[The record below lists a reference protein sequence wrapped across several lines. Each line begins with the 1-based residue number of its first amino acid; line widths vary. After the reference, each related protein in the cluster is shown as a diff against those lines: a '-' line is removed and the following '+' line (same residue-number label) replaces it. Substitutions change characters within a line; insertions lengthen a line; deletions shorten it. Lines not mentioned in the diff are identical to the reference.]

1 MLGSSFRSLPSAVLP
16 RAGRGK
22 QLAVSLLA
30 AAFLAGCGTS
40 GGKDE
45 TSLRRVQG
53 AGYSFR
59 APADWR
65 TTRKL
70 RVVQAARERPPSL
83 VSVST
88 FPLARPYT
96 PELWPKVMPQLDAVA
111 HELAKR
117 LGGRVAAARTQTI
130 GGRRGRRYELV
141 VPSSAVRRRIAFV
154 LDGRTEY
161 QLFCRFRKDDAEAL
175 RACKELL
182 ASFRFG

>member
-1 MLGSSFRSLPSAVLP
+1 MLGSSFRSFPTAVLP
-16 RAGRGK
+16 PAGRSK
-22 QLAVSLLA
+22 QLGISLLA
-30 AAFLAGCGTS
+30 VALLAGCGTS
-40 GGKDE
+40 ARKDE

-70 RVVQAARERPPSL
+70 RVVQAARERSPSL

-88 FPLARPYT
+88 FPLARPYRA
-96 PELWPKVMPQLDAVA
+96 ELWPKVMPQLDAVA

-117 LGGRVAAARTQTI
+117 LGGRVATARTETI
-130 GGRRGRRYELV
+130 GGRRARRYELV

-161 QLFCRFRKDDAEAL
+161 QLFCRFRQNDAEAL
-175 RACKELL
+175 RACEELL
-182 ASFRFG
+182 DSFSLG